1 MQVLGDVVLFMEA
14 PRRLSERP
22 LSLGAGTGLEEAF
35 YGGYGGGGGAAL
47 GAQGHVVAVM
57 ANAYQRFEDWLSRRP
72 GLYRRIVIPAR
83 LKAHVRARL
92 DQAGFSERTLD
103 PGLDGLCAWIKRR
116 YK

>member
-1 MQVLGDVVLFMEA
+1 
-14 PRRLSERP
+14 LSTNDPARIVD
-22 LSLGAGTGLEEAF
+22 
-35 YGGYGGGGGAAL
+35 
-47 GAQGHVVAVM
+47 QGHVVAVM
-57 ANAYQRFEDWLSRRP
+57 ADAYQRFEDWLSRRP